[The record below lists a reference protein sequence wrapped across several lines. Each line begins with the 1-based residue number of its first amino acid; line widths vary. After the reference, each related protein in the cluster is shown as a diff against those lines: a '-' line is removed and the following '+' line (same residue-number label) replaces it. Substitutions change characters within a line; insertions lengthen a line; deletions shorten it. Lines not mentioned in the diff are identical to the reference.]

1 MTKITAEQARDI
13 RRQLGLSQKEMSLLL
28 GFGTETVVSRYER
41 AETIIRGPASVV
53 YQLLATNTVT
63 PKQIWQIIG
72 VLEDVRLRP
81 TKQRYGREARFSA
94 RQLGCRQCAPP
105 RNRT

>member
-28 GFGTETVVSRYER
+28 GFGTETVVLRYEC

-53 YQLLATNTVT
+53 YRLLATNTVT
-63 PKQIWQIIG
+63 PEQIWQITG

-81 TKQRYGREARFSA
+81 TKQRYGREARLWA
-94 RQLGCRQCAPP
+94 RQLGCRQRRAAEK
-105 RNRT
+105 

>member
-1 MTKITAEQARDI
+1 MTKITAEEARDI

-41 AETIIRGPASVV
+41 SETIIRGPASVV

-63 PKQIWQIIG
+63 PKRIWQIIG
-72 VLEDVRLRP
+72 VLDHVRLRP
-81 TKQRYGREARFSA
+81 TKQRYGREARGRLSY
-94 RQLGCRQCAPP
+94 RGRKPDAPV
-105 RNRT
+105 

>member
-28 GFGTETVVSRYER
+28 GLGAEKSTVSRYER
-41 AETIIRGPASVV
+41 AEINIRGAASVV

-63 PKQIWQIIG
+63 PKQIWQMNEVAKRDFG
-72 VLEDVRLRP
+72 RP
-81 TKQRYGREARFSA
+81 M
-94 RQLGCRQCAPP
+94 CAAEK
-105 RNRT
+105 

>member
-1 MTKITAEQARDI
+1 MTKITAEEARDI

-28 GFGTETVVSRYER
+28 GFGTETTVSRYER
-41 AETIIRGPASVV
+41 AETIIRGAASVV

-72 VLEDVRLRP
+72 VLEDVSCGRP
-81 TKQRYGREARFSA
+81 SSDMVAKRDFGRPM
-94 RQLGCRQCAPP
+94 CAAEK
-105 RNRT
+105 